1 MGDHRPTMDCIQSD
15 RRFDGFD
22 NYPPDSSTPSP
33 SASKGGRNTISALW
47 CEIHATFL
55 ARNNTHLVFQGIAR
69 LSEIPV
75 KDVVIVVF
83 MLSLWA
89 YSIALIV
96 RAWAKVNLNANRE

>member
-1 MGDHRPTMDCIQSD
+1 MFCSLR
-15 RRFDGFD
+15 
-22 NYPPDSSTPSP
+22 
-33 SASKGGRNTISALW
+33 

-55 ARNNTHLVFQGIAR
+55 TRNETYLVFPGIAR